1 MLSGLESLTPSERR
15 VAEVAAKGLTTRQIA
30 ESLYV
35 SPKTVEYH
43 LRHIYQKLDIA
54 SRQELKRLIAHDGD
68 R

>member
-30 ESLYV
+30 ETLFV
-35 SPKTVEYH
+35 SPKTVEFH
-43 LRHIYQKLDIA
+43 LRHIYQKLDVA
-54 SRQELKRLIAHDGD
+54 SRGELAKLIDDESA